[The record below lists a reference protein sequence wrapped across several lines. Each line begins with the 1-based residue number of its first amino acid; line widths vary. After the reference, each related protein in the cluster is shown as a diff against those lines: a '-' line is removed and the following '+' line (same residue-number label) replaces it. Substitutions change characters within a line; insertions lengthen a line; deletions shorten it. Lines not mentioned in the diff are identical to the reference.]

1 MSAEE
6 SKSTEESKHQ
16 GIDTLIFTI
25 GRMNPPTTGHMGLIK
40 QMIEK
45 AIELEKNEK
54 KTTQVAV
61 ILSHSHEKE
70 ILKNPLQCREY
81 KRDLVREM
89 IKELKTQMIK
99 ENKDNSEYIENITPV
114 VICMN
119 DEKVP
124 NMYSSIGSLVR
135 KYKPNKMIL
144 FIGEDRDES
153 FSGIKKYY
161 ENIELQTLKR
171 PEEAMSATEM
181 RGYVSSGN
189 KDEFVKKML
198 PSGLSEERIDNLY
211 NELHKVL
218 TDPKNQPKVKATPQP
233 KTTTRKRKSTEQEG
247 GRKNRKSKRRF
258 VNTKKNKNKK
268 KKSLRRRR

>member
-1 MSAEE
+1 M
-6 SKSTEESKHQ
+6 STEESKQ
-16 GIDTLIFTI
+16 SEGVDTLIFTI

-45 AIELEKNEK
+45 AIELEK

-89 IKELKTQMIK
+89 IEELKIQMIE
-99 ENKDNSEYIENITPV
+99 ENKDNREYIEKIKPI

-181 RGYVSSGN
+181 RGYASSGN
-189 KDEFVKKML
+189 KDDFVKKML
-198 PSGLSEERIDNLY
+198 PTGLSEERIDKLY
-211 NELHKVL
+211 NTLREVL
-218 TDPKNQPKVKATPQP
+218 TDPKNQPKVKAT
-233 KTTTRKRKSTEQEG
+233 TTRKRKAAEQEG
-247 GRKNRKSKRRF
+247 GRKNRKSKRRL
-258 VNTKKNKNKK
+258 VKTKKNKNKK
-268 KKSLRRRR
+268 SLRRRR